1 MRIPH
6 ATNPH
11 IERGHERPVKVHG
24 AQARAQHGWRMRCVV
39 REEASGV
46 SVAKYKR
53 GQRWGALDWVGG
65 AVPRVK
71 GCFDVMAWANIDS
84 HLSLLTVIVNEL
96 RENVH
101 CEGSH
106 SLRAFV
112 VGTHTHAP
120 LCYLAA
126 NVNERGEGLGGCA

>member
-1 MRIPH
+1 M
-6 ATNPH
+6 
-11 IERGHERPVKVHG
+11 GCFG
-24 AQARAQHGWRMRCVV
+24 LGGWSS
-39 REEASGV
+39 A
-46 SVAKYKR
+46 
-53 GQRWGALDWVGG
+53 
-65 AVPRVK
+65 PRVK
-71 GCFDVMAWANIDS
+71 GFFDVMAWANIDS

-112 VGTHTHAP
+112 VGAHTHAP